1 MHKGRF
7 IGVGVGPGD
16 PELMTLKAVKA
27 IEDADV
33 LMLPSADKTSCRA
46 YQTAYKACRGMD
58 DKECMFEPFPMK
70 MDKEEL
76 ELFHKMIAGKVES
89 VLDEGKDVVFL
100 TIGDTCVYSTYDYVE
115 RLVGDD
121 GYETL
126 RISGVP
132 SFVAAAG
139 RLDMSLGDNGRPIH
153 IIPGN
158 GNIEEALKLEGTK
171 IFMKTGRN
179 LDNIKG
185 LLAEYEK
192 SGGRIRGVYKC
203 SMPEEKT
210 AYCVDD
216 IGDDWGYMNILIAD

>member
-158 GNIEEALKLEGTK
+158 GNIEEA
-171 IFMKTGRN
+171 
-179 LDNIKG
+179 
-185 LLAEYEK
+185 
-192 SGGRIRGVYKC
+192 
-203 SMPEEKT
+203 
-210 AYCVDD
+210 
-216 IGDDWGYMNILIAD
+216 IGDVEMDFEWMLDVTRPMYNVLGQRVDEHYRGLIIQNGHKYLVY